1 MQGNNQLDHRLPPRL
16 FTTDRFPSGRLN
28 IYSKPDLLAFIRHVL
43 RDTLE
48 FQFIRSSC
56 FGKLFDLP
64 TCQCPVSCKL
74 THAMLTRH
82 LVCEDKHTFWSIFG
96 SDPIKFGLQEFGT
109 ITGLPCGAFP
119 VGYTTDKEDQSK
131 AYKDP
136 FWIKLIGKKRFTTIA
151 DLRRKLE
158 THTCRGLLKQETFR
172 LKGFPLALQ
181 LLAYQAV
188 PKLQS
193 TIPIPFDSLTI
204 MDLIEPH
211 LPLYPAPSISDI
223 LSVEAD
229 PDLSS
234 NITPTTT
241 WMGSLA
247 RCIQRDDR
255 VSYKEQLIADH
266 RPFNKDLWHG
276 GDTSVPI
283 ISPPSDEDEPILERK
298 TRKPK
303 APCKKVLKSK
313 PASSKVLKPRKTSKK
328 SDTGHKQRCISSYF
342 HAVSSSRTSNDKILE
357 LLSGISDQISN
368 RQKEQKLLR
377 KLLKRKKTPTS
388 LKRSAFHTLRDLSK
402 KGHQSHKGCLAE
414 PTNQKTADFS
424 HQTSLPPME
433 EYHPFTHSPV
443 VSQYAA
449 QLYGS
454 TSVSKSTGE
463 PVHEQAVETP
473 AVHTSPIHTSPVQD
487 TTDHLVAVHNSP
499 THNSPINNTPI
510 HEKTPFHPTLTTLPY
525 LRRPSV
531 IYDASD
537 HPNSS
542 EIHHILF
549 HGKEIFDPISPDPPS
564 LSKPKFDSLPLPFT
578 PDTSSNKGS
587 DSLPGFVGHA
597 TTINAFSA
605 PTTSNPFSVANSIV
619 PNIQDQQTE
628 DNDIVELS
636 VGSPAREMHIHIPS
650 IEENFLA
657 KEFYY

>member
-1 MQGNNQLDHRLPPRL
+1 MSILASKSLAPLP
-16 FTTDRFPSGRLN
+16 
-28 IYSKPDLLAFIRHVL
+28 V
-43 RDTLE
+43 
-48 FQFIRSSC
+48 
-56 FGKLFDLP
+56 
-64 TCQCPVSCKL
+64 CPVELFLLDTPLIKKTSLKHTKILSGSSLLGKRDSPPLLIYTL
-74 THAMLTRH
+74 TLSAYTLGGRESFLKTIAFMKPPKFVPLK
-82 LVCEDKHTFWSIFG
+82 CEDH
-96 SDPIKFGLQEFGT
+96 
-109 ITGLPCGAFP
+109 
-119 VGYTTDKEDQSK
+119 
-131 AYKDP
+131 
-136 FWIKLIGKKRFTTIA
+136 
-151 DLRRKLE
+151 
-158 THTCRGLLKQETFR
+158 LLKQETFR

-229 PDLSS
+229 PDL
-234 NITPTTT
+234 T
-241 WMGSLA
+241 
-247 RCIQRDDR
+247 
-255 VSYKEQLIADH
+255 DH

-313 PASSKVLKPRKTSKK
+313 PASSK
-328 SDTGHKQRCISSYF
+328 RCISSYF

-473 AVHTSPIHTSPVQD
+473 AVHTSPIHTSPVHD

-578 PDTSSNKGS
+578 PDTSSNKSS

-650 IEENFLA
+650 IEDNFLA
-657 KEFYY
+657 KEFHITPSKFDFSNNFLLQLAQPTQWTTTYHMEILMHMLAARHCRLLEEQKFSFITPHLTAGIQAISKDFYKSRKKETFKWESS